1 MWTGFSVL
9 SMYGFGKRFF
19 ARKQMESL
27 ESVNINAVN
36 NKKINKKNNKVS
48 LLETKLNKVLK
59 TMKILKKKT
68 QVNKVTPDNN
78 V

>member
-1 MWTGFSVL
+1 
-9 SMYGFGKRFF
+9 
-19 ARKQMESL
+19 MESL